1 MGETM
6 NSIVKKGL
14 IGSALIFSSI
24 QLNAQE
30 IKYNASDVVRYAL
43 TSHGIEYLLRD
54 RRGATNRW
62 SVVNNLE
69 RFEKRTR
76 GRGRYNTDCS
86 GLASAAIRYG
96 GYRAPDSPKSALSTL
111 GIQNSAARGQNN
123 LRFVGRVGDNYR
135 ELVRHGDMLNVRI
148 PGRQYGHVFLFNGH
162 NSRGQIETVE
172 ARSRATGVGR
182 FTRTWN
188 RLHQN
193 YRIVRSTEVYDDVQD
208 TRKVFQLS
216 DADAANRQYAPGQA
230 PQRSS
235 FESVSSRTYEVVA
248 GDTGSKIAQS
258 FGISL
263 SALQSANPGVNWR
276 RLQIGQKLNIPS

>member
-1 MGETM
+1 M
-6 NSIVKKGL
+6 NNIMKKGL
-14 IGSALIFSSI
+14 IGSVLIFSSI

-43 TSHGIEYLLRD
+43 TAHGIEYLLRD

-69 RFEKRTR
+69 RFEKKSR

-86 GLASAAIRYG
+86 GLASAAIRYS
-96 GYRAPDSPKSALSTL
+96 GYRAPDQLKPALSTL
-111 GIQNSAARGQNN
+111 GLQDSAARGENN
-123 LRFVGRVGDNYR
+123 LRFVGNVGDNYSK
-135 ELVRHGDMLNVRI
+135 LVRHGDMLNLRVNARI
-148 PGRQYGHVFLFNGH
+148 TGHVFLFNGH

-188 RLHQN
+188 SLHRN
-193 YRIVRSTEVYDDVQD
+193 YRIIRSTEVYDDVQN
-208 TRKVFQLS
+208 TRKVFQLR
-216 DADAANRQYAPGQA
+216 DADATNRQYAPGQA

-235 FESVSSRTYEVVA
+235 FESGSSRTYEVVA
-248 GDTGSKIAQS
+248 GDTGSKIAQAH
-258 FGISL
+258 GVSL
-263 SALQSANPGVNWR
+263 SALQSANPGVDWR